1 MPIDAEW
8 FNQRLADRQLSQ
20 RGLAK
25 LMGLDPAAV
34 NRMFQGKRRMTLEE
48 AAQIAVLLNSTTTD
62 VLTAAGV
69 PLPSDNRVKLV
80 GYVGQGGRVTM
91 EAEGLH
97 DVVVAPPGLGPT
109 AIALQA
115 RHGGIEDGW
124 LYFLADTH
132 AAPDRAVGALALV
145 AVKDNGL
152 VLANVRRGY
161 RAGTY
166 NLAGSGHDA
175 TNVGL
180 AWASPVLWIKTHA

>member
-1 MPIDAEW
+1 MPIDTAW
-8 FNQRLADRQLSQ
+8 FSQRMADRQLSQ
-20 RGLAK
+20 RQLAK
-25 LMGLDPAAV
+25 LMGVDPAAV
-34 NRMFQGKRRMTLEE
+34 NRMLLGKRRMTLEE

-69 PLPSDNRVKLV
+69 SLPSDNRVRLV
-80 GYVGQGGRVTM
+80 GYVGQGGKVTM

-97 DVVVAPPGLGPT
+97 DMVDAPPGLGPD

-115 RHGGIEDGW
+115 RHGGQEDGW
-124 LYFLADTH
+124 VYFLADGH
-132 AAPDRAVGALALV
+132 AAPDRAVGSLSLV

-166 NLAGSGHDA
+166 NLSGGHDA